1 MNNIRYTFSK
11 SERLKSKKEI
21 SRIFNDG
28 IFFYSD
34 VMSLGVIKS
43 CNEKQI
49 QHKIAIS
56 VPKKIFKLAVT
67 RNRVKRQIR
76 EAYRLNKH
84 ILYSNSEVVSV
95 YNMMF
100 IYKNKSVIDYSL
112 IESKIIEL
120 LKKVNN

>member
-1 MNNIRYTFSK
+1 MSSPKYTFSK
-11 SERLKSKKEI
+11 KERVKSKKEM
-21 SRIFNDG
+21 SRIFKDG

-43 CNEKQI
+43 CNEKQT